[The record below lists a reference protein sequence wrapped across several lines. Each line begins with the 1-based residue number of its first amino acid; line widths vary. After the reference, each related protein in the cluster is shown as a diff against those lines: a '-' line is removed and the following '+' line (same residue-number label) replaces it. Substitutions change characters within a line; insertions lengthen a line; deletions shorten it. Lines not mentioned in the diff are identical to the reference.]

1 MLGIFIYYLFVGAVF
16 SMVVDISTWWY
27 RRTGQK
33 VPPEAEW
40 DWNTRIVAIL
50 IWPLGAI
57 YFLAGVV
64 VAIINNNNNNKN
76 N

>member
-27 RRTGQK
+27 RRKGME
-33 VPPEAEW
+33 VPASAEW
-40 DWNTRIVAIL
+40 DWSTRTIAIL
-50 IWPLGAI
+50 IWPLGVI
-57 YFLAGVV
+57 YFLAGVII
-64 VAIINNNNNNKN
+64 AIINNNKN